1 LIKGTTLHKNKH
13 YISKTKVIKQLM
25 RTQTETD
32 NIYMQRCLDLARQAE
47 GKTYPNPM
55 VGSVIVHQ
63 GRIIGEGYHRKAGG
77 PHAEVWAI
85 NSVTNPELL
94 KEATLYVNLEPCAHY
109 GQTPPC
115 SLLIEQKRIPRVVI
129 GCMDTFS
136 EVAGRGIQRLKAAGA
151 EVTIGVLEQE
161 SRELNRRFFTF
172 HETKRPYIILK
183 WANTRDGFL
192 DIDREVAKDNRPTWI
207 TNEYARRMVHLWRSR
222 EQAILVGS
230 TTALKDNPSLTVR
243 DWSGPHPLRLVL
255 DRGNQLPD
263 HLALF
268 DGESPTLLFCS
279 EKKADNKQAEKI
291 VIPANQEPVSAILEE
306 LYKRQIQSLIVEG
319 GARLLKAFIDKGLW
333 DEARV
338 FVGNQWFKEGIRSP
352 ELHQAPLQSEK
363 FGNSELF
370 VYRNI

>member
-1 LIKGTTLHKNKH
+1 MHTP
-13 YISKTKVIKQLM
+13 
-25 RTQTETD
+25 TETD
-32 NIYMQRCLDLARQAE
+32 IKYMQRCLDLARQAE
-47 GKTYPNPM
+47 GMTYPNPM
-55 VGSVIVHQ
+55 VGSVIVHK

-85 NSVTNPELL
+85 TSVANPELL

-115 SLLIEQKRIPRVVI
+115 SLLIEQKQIPRVVI
-129 GCMDTFS
+129 GCVDTFS
-136 EVAGRGIQRLKAAGA
+136 KVAGRGIQRLKAAGV
-151 EVTIGVLEQE
+151 EVITGILEQE

-172 HETKRPYIILK
+172 HETRRPYIILK

-207 TNEYARRMVHLWRSR
+207 TNEHARRMVHLWRSR

-230 TTALKDNPSLTVR
+230 ATALKDNPSLTVR

-255 DRGNQLPD
+255 DRGNKLPD

-279 EKKADNKQAEKI
+279 EKKADNKQAERI
-291 VIPANQEPVSAILEE
+291 VVPPNQDPVSAILEE
-306 LYKRQIQSLIVEG
+306 LYNRQIQSLIVEG
-319 GARLLKAFIDKGLW
+319 GARLLNAFIQKGLW

-338 FVGNQWFKEGIRSP
+338 FVGNQWFREGIKAP
-352 ELHQAPLQSEK
+352 ELQQVPLQSEK